1 MKKSS
6 GRHADRFL
14 ALFLCAAVLLSAAL
28 NLGGRADA
36 ASQSGP
42 RVAGCSLTVGEG
54 KLGMNIFFS
63 GITDSQ
69 AKNGRVTVD
78 DASYNLS
85 AKQSDGTYKVTHYVD
100 PKDVVKQ
107 LPITLYSG
115 NTKIALANS
124 GAVGGTLLYS
134 VQDYLANLKDRNSAV
149 GRLAKA
155 IDTYGICAYNYF
167 KATKSGKLPVSVQD
181 ADFSAYAMSMSGQLP
196 AYLTYYGSS
205 LVLNDTIS
213 IRHYYK
219 FTDFPGQ
226 TVIKVDGKNIAAE
239 QVKEYEVGADY
250 AMYYIEIPGILA
262 WDIDHSYEL
271 SVSVDGKQSTLSYSV
286 LTYAHDALSVN
297 PDDTLGNLVKSIY
310 WYNRAFLEAR
320 NSADPYSEYPEGE
333 EVETD
338 YITYEMFGAKGDG
351 VTDDYDA
358 IVLAHSKANEM
369 DLPVKAKTGATYYI
383 GHMDTSNPKGALVQT
398 DTDWTGAEFIID
410 DSGMK
415 VLSRTTKNANGETVT
430 EYYIPDKDCVLF
442 TIASKQKSERKWMNQ
457 QLWWY
462 QKADGKWVF
471 RSSTE
476 QPQPTDIHIYL
487 GMDPNMSD
495 YPDYSLGSGRN
506 YSAPKALAMINRSFS
521 KETTKLEGDFK
532 EDALYVLRSAS
543 FKRWGRNGSATA
555 TADLRDQTEA
565 IIVRADGTID
575 SSTPLQW
582 DWDEICDIKK
592 YPIDKTTLT
601 VRGGT
606 FYTKVNTMNSHTYVL
621 RGINVERSN
630 TELIGVQHYLLGEDK
645 MFTSNSAYIDDETK
659 ETKYVPRLGA
669 PYQGF
674 FHVHNCAYVTLKDCV
689 FSNHLRIFSYGNN
702 TNSTAPYDFY
712 AEYCAN
718 VTLDGCTCAATPDDL
733 TGPADPT
740 GILDESRWGTT
751 GTNFCKG
758 LVVQN
763 GCRINRIDAHMG
775 TYNLTVKD
783 SVLGY
788 RGIAAVGF
796 GTLYVENVTAY
807 STHFISLRRDF
818 GSYWNGDIVIKN
830 CTWRLAES
838 NYSPRLIFTSYDAM
852 YPYGYDP
859 IVEGGKTYYCTMP
872 TNVVI
877 DGFVLDASKVTSTS
891 FTATSGFQIFTNLLA
906 DTDSVITEAY
916 LNNPDK
922 YKYPLR
928 IVKDVSLS
936 NLKILMNEELIGN
949 EFKGV
954 SIKNPNESN
963 NDEILFSKT
972 QFHYD
977 PTKTVFQQAEPWVYE

>member
-6 GRHADRFL
+6 GRPLDRFL

-28 NLGGRADA
+28 NLNGRAQA
-36 ASQSGP
+36 ASQSGA

-69 AKNGRVTVD
+69 AKNGKVTVD
-78 DASYNLS
+78 GVSYNLS
-85 AKQSDGTYKVTHYVD
+85 AKQSDGTYKVTHRVD

-107 LPITLYSG
+107 LSINLYSG
-115 NTKIALANS
+115 TTKIALANS

-134 VQDYLANLKDRNSAV
+134 VQDYLANLKDQNSAV

-167 KATKSGKLPVSVQD
+167 TASKSGKLPVSVQN
-181 ADFSAYAMSMSGQLP
+181 ADFSAYRMQMTGSLP
-196 AYLTYYGSS
+196 SYVTYYGSS
-205 LVLNDTIS
+205 LVLGDTIS

-219 FTDFPGQ
+219 FTNFPGA
-226 TVIKVDGKNIAAE
+226 TVIKIDGNEITAE
-239 QVKEYEVGADY
+239 QVKEYEIGADY

-271 SVSVDGKQSTLSYSV
+271 SISIDGMLSTLSYSV
-286 LTYAHDALSVN
+286 LTYAHDALTVN

-310 WYNRAFLEAR
+310 WYNRAFQEAR
-320 NSADPYSEYPEGE
+320 QSADPYSEYQEGE
-333 EVETD
+333 EIETD
-338 YITYEMFGAKGDG
+338 FLTYEMFGAKGDG

-358 IVLAHSKANEM
+358 IVLTHKTANEM
-369 DLPVKAKTGATYYI
+369 DLPVKATKGATYYV
-383 GHMDTSNPKGALVQT
+383 GHMDTSNPKGAIVQT
-398 DTDWTGAEFIID
+398 DTDWTGASFIID

-415 VLSRTTKNANGETVT
+415 VLSRTYKDKDGNDVI

-442 TIASKQKSERKWMNQ
+442 TIASKQESKRKWMNQ
-457 QLWWY
+457 ALWWY
-462 QKADGKWVF
+462 QKDNGKWVF
-471 RSSTE
+471 RSSNE
-476 QPQPTDIHIYL
+476 EHQPTDIHIYL
-487 GMDPNMSD
+487 GMDPSLSD
-495 YPDYSLGSGRN
+495 YPDYSSTPGTN
-506 YSAPKALAMINRSFS
+506 YSAPKALAMTNKSFS
-521 KETTKLEGDFK
+521 KETTKLPGDFK

-555 TADLRDQTEA
+555 TSDLRDQTEVV
-565 IIVRADGTID
+565 IVRADGTID

-582 DWDEICDIKK
+582 DWDEICDIKI
-592 YPIDKTTLT
+592 YPLDKTTLT
-601 VRGGT
+601 VRGGK

-630 TELIGVQHYLLGEDK
+630 TELIGVEHYLIGEDK
-645 MFTSNSAYIDDETK
+645 MFTSNSAYVDSDTG

-674 FHVHNCAYVTLKDCV
+674 FHVHNCAYVTLKNCI

-718 VTLDGCTCAATPDDL
+718 VTLDGCTCAPTPDDL

-740 GILDESRWGTT
+740 GIFDESRWGTT

-818 GSYWNGDIVIKN
+818 GSYWNGDIIIKN

-859 IVEGGKTYYCTMP
+859 IEEDGTTYYCTMP
-872 TNVVI
+872 TNVII
-877 DGFVLDASKVTSTS
+877 DRFTLDASKVTSTS

-906 DTDSVITEAY
+906 DTDSVINTAY
-916 LNNPDK
+916 LNNPKK

-949 EFKGV
+949 DFKGV
-954 SIKNPNESN
+954 SIKNPNETN
-963 NDEILFSKT
+963 NDMILFSKT

-977 PTKTVFQQAEPWVYE
+977 PTKTVFEKADPWVYE